1 MKVIPIL
8 IPARLNSERL
18 PRKLLLEIGG
28 IPMIERVR
36 KICVE
41 AVGAKNVFVVSGD
54 DEIIQLIQ
62 AFNGQ
67 TVKTYEYHENGT
79 SRVREASKKLGLEN
93 VMIVQG
99 DEPFTCTKHILK
111 FQKQMIED
119 QTSEIFCGVSK
130 IKNAEVINNVD
141 VVKCILNINNKII
154 YIFRNLHLKSV
165 NFNKIKKI
173 HGMIGFRNGSIKIPL
188 QNEGTIGRSESIE
201 QLILLENGLLLKSV
215 EIDDV
220 APSVNTE
227 EEFIQIL
234 DYYEKKYLTHNPH

>member
-54 DEIIQLIQ
+54 EEIIQLIQ

-67 TVKTYEYHENGT
+67 TVKTYCYHENGT
-79 SRVREASKKLGLEN
+79 SRVREASEKLGLEN

-99 DEPFTCTKHILK
+99 DEPFTSTEHLLK
-111 FQKQMIED
+111 FQKEMIED
-119 QTSEIFCGVSK
+119 QTSEIFCGVSN
-130 IKNAEVINNVD
+130 INDEEVINNID
-141 VVKCILNINNKII
+141 VVKCILNINKKII
-154 YIFRNLHLKSV
+154 YIFRNPHLKAINPNRV
-165 NFNKIKKI
+165 KKI
-173 HGMIGFRNGSIKIPL
+173 QGMIGFRNNSINTNL
-188 QNEGTIGRSESIE
+188 HYDDTIGKSESIE
-201 QLILLENGLLLKSV
+201 QLILLENGLSLTSV
-215 EIDDV
+215 EIDNV
-220 APSVNTE
+220 APSVNTV
-227 EEFIQIL
+227 EEFNQIL
-234 DYYEKKYLTHNPH
+234 DYYEKKYLTYNSD